1 MYQILKMRLP
11 TCTEY
16 DLLADTVKEDSGVM
30 HWKGIYS
37 WCQDADPN
45 WPSSRAVRGYR
56 SARFWSNSTAS
67 YRYANVGFRPAFE
80 ILDSDPILS
89 DGAIITVGT
98 LYMGGQPVK
107 VPENPA
113 WNGDV
118 PDYIPGTKLE
128 LREAL
133 DDPANQIHG
142 IKVGDVFIT
151 DRVLLKNISWNDAQT
166 ALVRQLGEED
176 IRTWSVPVVK
186 AVEVQANSIEEA
198 LTIAARKAEHI
209 GATLMYQT
217 PKEYLAYLNS

>member
-1 MYQILKMRLP
+1 MCQILKMRLP

-16 DLLADTVKEDSGVM
+16 DQLADTVKEDNGVM

-45 WPSSRAVRGYR
+45 LASGRAVRGYL
-56 SARFWSNSTAS
+56 SARFWLNSTVTS
-67 YRYANVGFRPAFE
+67 RYANVGFRPAFE
-80 ILDSDPILS
+80 IQDSNPMLS

-142 IKVGDVFIT
+142 IKVGDVFIA
-151 DRVLLKNISWNDAQT
+151 DRVLLKNISWNDAQA

-176 IRTWSVPVVK
+176 ICTWSIPVVK
-186 AVEVQANSIEEA
+186 LVEVQANTVEEA
-198 LTIAARKAEHI
+198 LAIGARKAEHI
-209 GATLMYQT
+209 GATLMCQT